1 MIKKALNWFASAVA
15 IVVCLFFVGFG
26 LLQTRAGKAA
36 VAAAIARA
44 ASSPNSVWAI
54 EGLGGFVPFDMTV
67 RSITLSDPGGVWLTI
82 KDVRLDLDPA
92 ALLGE
97 ELGLRLVSAAEVYQ
111 ARSAAGPA
119 QPLANSLRVPHLP
132 IPLTVNRLEID
143 QLVLGPAMLGT
154 RVVATVVGDLAVQG
168 GSARAHL
175 DIHRIDGSAGKIGLQ
190 LTLSGAKPRL
200 GLRFDATD
208 PTGIVDDCIFGRT
221 DHLPLAVSI
230 DGDGPIADW
239 RGRLTASAGSRAR
252 LDALVA
258 LAVSHNT
265 SVGLSAHAAA
275 ASLLP
280 PNLVPLIGD
289 NAKLSL
295 HATFGQETVVDRLS
309 LAAAFGTLAGKGAY
323 GGPSGSVAADLRADL
338 PELSKL
344 ESITGGDLHGS
355 AVVTAKVS
363 GSKARPAIRAD
374 IDVSS
379 AEISGAAARS
389 VAAEVAVTPTGA
401 LDAQPTRFA
410 IDAHGQFA
418 GLALPNGLAS
428 KGGALA
434 ARIGEKIT
442 WSLAATADRD
452 ARAVDLASFDV
463 NGGGIDLK
471 ASGHIALAA
480 HGVAGTIAVSGS
492 ATDLRTGIE
501 PADALLGANPSFTVM
516 LRRDEAGVVAGED
529 LVLTGAAARLT
540 GAARLDRASNAVTA
554 SLAIDIPRLE
564 PLRPAVGAGIAGS
577 LSAAATAQG
586 PLDRLQLRTEIDGHR
601 IALRGAAI
609 DRLRISGVVADL
621 SNPQAIVDGDF
632 HAGRLDGRLGFVAA
646 PIGNTGLSVTQ
657 LRLTAA
663 DTAIAGNVQIAFADG
678 LVNGTLTARL
688 PDLSRWSTLAGKPLG
703 GGLDLTARARAAGGS
718 QDLDLT
724 INGARLAVGAGASV
738 ATIGQLAA
746 TARLADIRRRPTG
759 AGRVILTSVHSGPID
774 FSTAT
779 AMFESRGAGR
789 LAFRGD
795 AAGHPLSFA
804 FVGEGGVVPNGAELR
819 LARLAGSLDT
829 ENFMLEQPLDL
840 TSRGPDL
847 LLPRLALRFGSGR
860 ITGGGSVRGQ
870 ALAFSVN
877 ASNLPIAAGARLM
890 GHPGMHGELSV
901 AASLSGSLRAPSGHF
916 TVSATN
922 LALATS
928 PEAKTPRLGLT
939 VAGDWDG
946 RAVDLRGQATGLHG
960 DQMALTGSLPLV
972 LHPSPLGVS
981 VPPQGRLAINLQ
993 GSGDIGH
1000 LGDLLPLGED
1010 RVSGKF
1016 AIDASVGGTIAAPSA
1031 GGRLTLTDAR
1041 YENFA
1046 TGAVLT
1052 NLGAEL
1058 VGSGDHFQLASLS
1071 AGDGSGGSLK
1081 AQGSL
1086 ALSGTGGPAA
1096 QLSASLAN
1104 LRVAAS
1110 DEATATA
1117 NGTIAVTG
1125 PLTAPKVAA
1134 RLTIDRAEINL
1145 PSSLPPNVVVIQV
1158 TKINGK
1164 EGAPPKAA
1172 PSAAMLAAPL
1182 EITVVLPG
1190 PVLVRGH
1197 GLDSDWHGHLTI
1209 SGTTAAPKIAG
1220 ALIATRGNVDLLGK
1234 SFRLTRGAITF
1245 DGTAKLDPAVDIV
1258 AEVSASN
1265 ITAQVV
1271 INGFASAPKI
1281 SLTSTPE
1288 VPQDEILSRVLF
1300 NQGVGQLT
1308 AGQGVQLAAAAAT
1321 LAGGGPGV
1329 IDQLRGK
1336 LGLDWLS
1343 FGQGPTGAAS
1353 SILNPSV
1360 VTPTTQSAAAVS
1372 AGKYIAPGISIG
1384 VTEGVSPPTSKVTV
1398 QVDVGHHLTV
1408 DTEAGQNGGTG
1419 IGVGYNYDY

>member
-1 MIKKALNWFASAVA
+1 MKKTLNWLAFAVA
-15 IVVCLFFVGFG
+15 IVVFLFIVGFG
-26 LLQTRAGKAA
+26 LLQTRAGKAF

-54 EGLGGFVPFDMTV
+54 EGLGGFVPFDMSI
-67 RSITLSDPGGVWLTI
+67 RSITLSDPDGVWLTI

-92 ALLGE
+92 ALLRG
-97 ELGLRLVSAAEVYQ
+97 ELGLRLVSAAQVYK
-111 ARSAAGPA
+111 ARSAAGPV
-119 QPLANSLRVPHLP
+119 QPLVEYFRVPHLP
-132 IPLTVNRLEID
+132 IALVVARLEID
-143 QLVLGPAMLGT
+143 QLVLGPAILGA
-154 RVVATVVGDLAVQG
+154 RIVATVAGDLAVQG
-168 GSARAHL
+168 GTARAHL
-175 DIHRIDGSAGKIGLQ
+175 DIHRIDGSAGEIGLQ

-208 PTGIVDDCIFGRT
+208 PTGFVDDRIFGRA
-221 DHLPLAVSI
+221 DHLPLALSI

-239 RGRLTASAGSRAR
+239 HGRLTASAGSRAR
-252 LDALVA
+252 LDALVG
-258 LAVSHNT
+258 LAVSNST
-265 SVGLSAHAAA
+265 SVGLSAHVAA

-280 PNLVPLIGD
+280 PDLVPLLGD

-295 HATFGQETVVDRLS
+295 HATFGQEIVVDRLS
-309 LAAAFGTLAGKGAY
+309 LAAAFGSLVGKGAY
-323 GGPSGSVAADLRADL
+323 GGPSGSVAVDLRADL

-344 ESITGGDLHGS
+344 EPITGRDLGGS

-363 GSKARPAIRAD
+363 GSKARPAIKAD
-374 IDVSS
+374 ITASGVK
-379 AEISGAAARS
+379 ASGAAARS

-418 GLALPNGLAS
+418 GLALPKGLAT

-452 ARAVDLASFDV
+452 PRTADLVSFDV

-471 ASGHIALAA
+471 ASGHVAVAA
-480 HGVAGTIAVSGS
+480 HGVAGMIAVSGS
-492 ATDLRTGIE
+492 ATGLRTGIE
-501 PADALLGANPSFTVM
+501 PADALLGANPSFTVR
-516 LRRDEAGVVAGED
+516 LRRDEAGVLTADD

-540 GAARLDRASNAVTA
+540 GAARLASNAVTA
-554 SLAIDIPRLE
+554 SLAVDIPHLE
-564 PLRPAVGAGIAGS
+564 PLRAAVGADIAGS
-577 LSAAATAQG
+577 LSAKATAQG

-609 DRLRISGVVADL
+609 DRLRISADVADL
-621 SNPQAIVDGDF
+621 SNPKAIVDGDF
-632 HAGRLDGRLGFVAA
+632 RAGRLDGRLGFVAA

-663 DTAIAGNVQIAFADG
+663 DSAIAGNIRIGFADA
-678 LVNGTLTARL
+678 LVDGALTARL
-688 PDLSRWSTLAGKPLG
+688 PDLSRWSTLTGKPLG
-703 GGLDLTARARAAGGS
+703 GGLDLTASARAAGGG

-724 INGARLAVGAGASV
+724 LNGARLAVGAGASA
-738 ATIGQLAA
+738 ATIGRLAA

-759 AGRVILTSVHSGPID
+759 TGRVILNSVHSGPID

-779 AMFESRGAGR
+779 AMVESRGAGR
-789 LAFRGD
+789 LAFHGD

-804 FVGEGGVVPNGAELR
+804 FAGEGGFVPGGAELR
-819 LARLAGSLDT
+819 LARLTGSLDT

-870 ALAFSVN
+870 ALVFSVN
-877 ASNLPIAAGARLM
+877 AANLPIAAGARLI
-890 GHPGMHGELSV
+890 GRPGMHGELSL
-901 AASLSGSLRAPSGHF
+901 AGSLSGSLRAPSGHF

-928 PEAKTPRLGLT
+928 PEVKTPRLGLT
-939 VAGDWDG
+939 VAGDWNG
-946 RAVDLRGQATGLHG
+946 RSVDLRGQVTGLHG
-960 DQMALTGSLPLV
+960 DRMALAGSLPLV
-972 LHPSPLGVS
+972 LNPSPLGIS
-981 VPPQGRLAINLQ
+981 IPPQGRLALNLQ
-993 GSGDIGH
+993 GGGDIGH
-1000 LGDLLPLGED
+1000 LGEILPLGED

-1016 AIDASVGGTIAAPSA
+1016 GINASVGGTIAAPSA

-1052 NLGAEL
+1052 NLDAEL

-1086 ALSGTGGPAA
+1086 TLSGTGGPAA
-1096 QLSASLAN
+1096 QLSATLAKF
-1104 LRVAAS
+1104 RVAAS

-1117 NGTIAVTG
+1117 SGTVAVTG
-1125 PLTAPKVAA
+1125 PLTAPKIAA

-1164 EGAPPKAA
+1164 EGAPLRAA
-1172 PSAAMLAAPL
+1172 PSAPMLAAPL

-1271 INGFASAPKI
+1271 INGFASAPKV
-1281 SLTSTPE
+1281 SLTSTPQ
-1288 VPQDEILSRVLF
+1288 VPQDEILSRILF

-1308 AGQGVQLAAAAAT
+1308 AAQGAQLAAAAAT

-1360 VTPTTQSAAAVS
+1360 VTPTTKSTAAVS
-1372 AGKYIAPGISIG
+1372 AGKYIAPGVSIG
-1384 VTEGVSPPTSKVTV
+1384 VTQGVSPPTSKVTV

-1419 IGVGYNYDY
+1419 IGLGYNYDY